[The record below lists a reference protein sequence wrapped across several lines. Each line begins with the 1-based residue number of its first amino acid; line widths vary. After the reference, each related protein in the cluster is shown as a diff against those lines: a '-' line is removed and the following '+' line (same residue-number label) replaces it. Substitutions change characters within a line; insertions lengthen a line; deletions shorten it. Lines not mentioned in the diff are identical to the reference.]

1 MADPVIPMLGDV
13 ELRTIQHITTLERRA
28 LVEHRVPGMTGSAFQ
43 DLGRPSARVQLE
55 GVLFGE
61 EAGADLEKLR
71 TKFQS
76 AEPVA
81 FAADISTATQ
91 IVDVLIEDLR
101 VVEMAGRPSTF
112 MYAIVLRESPPPPP
126 APDPLGA
133 LNTDILGDAK
143 TLFDQATS
151 LVSVVGALGSIPSF
165 GDPTEPLGNVID
177 TFGDVTTGLTGTLTP
192 LGDLFA

>member
-1 MADPVIPMLGDV
+1 MGGVEHQRGRGAGPHPRPARGTGRTDPARRRPTARNPRLMATPVIPMLGDV

-76 AEPVA
+76 AEPVS

-101 VVEMAGRPSTF
+101 VVELA
-112 MYAIVLRESPPPPP
+112 
-126 APDPLGA
+126 
-133 LNTDILGDAK
+133 
-143 TLFDQATS
+143 
-151 LVSVVGALGSIPSF
+151 
-165 GDPTEPLGNVID
+165 
-177 TFGDVTTGLTGTLTP
+177 
-192 LGDLFA
+192 